1 MVVLG
6 RFQYRI
12 SSSEHLYPDMHM
24 KSDESNQKSWFLHVL
39 FNLSHNIEVFFC
51 KLSHHPETVFVFHP
65 CFKADV
71 TMSPM

>member
-39 FNLSHNIEVFFC
+39 FNLSHNIEVFFVNYHIIQ
-51 KLSHHPETVFVFHP
+51 KRSL
-65 CFKADV
+65 CFILASRL
-71 TMSPM
+71 M